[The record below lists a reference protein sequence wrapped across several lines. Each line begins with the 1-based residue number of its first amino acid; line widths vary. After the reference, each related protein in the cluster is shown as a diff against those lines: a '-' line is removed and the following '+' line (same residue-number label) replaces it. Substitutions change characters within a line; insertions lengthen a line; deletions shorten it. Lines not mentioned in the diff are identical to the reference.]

1 VAAETSKFLLK
12 LVMSSDHEPLDLP
25 DQTFL
30 HIALEH
36 IVPNP
41 QQPRKQF
48 AEKSLQELA
57 QSIKVQ
63 GVLQPLIVRKH
74 PSLDNRYELVAG
86 ERRWR
91 ALKQLEV
98 AQVPVILRKVG
109 DDELL
114 EVALLENIQRENLS
128 VIEEAQSYQDLL
140 QSHGYTQENLAQR
153 IGKDRSTI
161 ANQMRLLLLP
171 SPLKNDLETGR
182 ITAGHART
190 ILALPGTAFQLE
202 MRERLLMGSWSV
214 RETERHVRL
223 KLDFLAVSSQK
234 QVNKNSTPAGA
245 SNQLS
250 EAEKSTH
257 LQNLEEKLQR
267 RLRTRVEIKFR
278 KGKGQIKI
286 DYFSLEEFERLYE
299 LLTSS

>member
-1 VAAETSKFLLK
+1 
-12 LVMSSDHEPLDLP
+12 MSSDPTELDLPP

-30 HIALEH
+30 RVSLEQ

-48 AEKSLQELA
+48 PDKSLKELA
-57 QSIKVQ
+57 QSIKSQ
-63 GVLQPLIVRKH
+63 GVLQPLVVRKH

-98 AQVPVILRKVG
+98 TKVPVILRKVD

-140 QSHGYTQENLAQR
+140 QSHGYTQEELALR

-161 ANQMRLLLLP
+161 ANQMRLLQLP

-182 ITAGHART
+182 ITAGHARS
-190 ILALPGTAFQLE
+190 ILALPGSTFQLE
-202 MRERLLMGSWSV
+202 MRERLLVELWSV
-214 RETERHVRL
+214 RETEQQVRL
-223 KLDFLAVSSQK
+223 KLDYLAVSPKNQDD
-234 QVNKNSTPAGA
+234 KNSTLAN
-245 SNQLS
+245 SSENQLS
-250 EAEKSTH
+250 KEVKVTH
-257 LQNLEEKLQR
+257 LQNLEEELQR
-267 RLRTRVEIKFR
+267 RLRTRVEIKYR
-278 KGKGQIKI
+278 EGKGQIKI
-286 DYFSLEEFERLYE
+286 NYFSLEEFERLYD

>member
-1 VAAETSKFLLK
+1 
-12 LVMSSDHEPLDLP
+12 MSSDHAPLDFP
-25 DQTFL
+25 EQTFL
-30 HIALEH
+30 RVSLEH

-48 AEKSLQELA
+48 PDKSLQELA

-63 GVLQPLIVRKH
+63 GVLQPLVVRKH
-74 PSLDNRYELVAG
+74 PSLANRYELVAG

-98 AQVPVILRKVG
+98 SQVPVILRKVG

-140 QSHGYTQENLAQR
+140 QSHGYTQEELARR

-190 ILALPGTAFQLE
+190 ILALPSTAFQLE
-202 MRERLLMGSWSV
+202 MRGRLLLESWSV
-214 RETERHVRL
+214 RETERQVRL
-223 KLDFLAVSSQK
+223 KLDFLAVSPQK
-234 QVNKNSTPAGA
+234 LGNKNTASAGA
-245 SNQLS
+245 SENLLS
-250 EAEKSTH
+250 KAEKDTH
-257 LQNLEEKLQR
+257 LQNLEEELQR

-278 KGKGQIKI
+278 EGKGQIKI

-299 LLTSS
+299 LLTSC

>member
-1 VAAETSKFLLK
+1 
-12 LVMSSDHEPLDLP
+12 MSSDPTELDLPP

-30 HIALEH
+30 RVSLEQ

-48 AEKSLQELA
+48 PDKSLKELA
-57 QSIKVQ
+57 QSIKSQ
-63 GVLQPLIVRKH
+63 GVLQPLVVRKH

-98 AQVPVILRKVG
+98 TKVPVILRKVD

-140 QSHGYTQENLAQR
+140 QSHGFTQEELALR

-161 ANQMRLLLLP
+161 ANQMRLLQLP

-182 ITAGHART
+182 ITAGHARS
-190 ILALPGTAFQLE
+190 ILALPSTAFQLE
-202 MRERLLMGSWSV
+202 MRERLLVELWSV
-214 RETERHVRL
+214 RETEQQVRL
-223 KLDFLAVSSQK
+223 KLDYLAVSPKK
-234 QVNKNSTPAGA
+234 QDDKNSTLAN
-245 SNQLS
+245 SSENQLS
-250 EAEKSTH
+250 KEVKVTH
-257 LQNLEEKLQR
+257 LQNLEEELQR
-267 RLRTRVEIKFR
+267 RLRTRVEIKYR
-278 KGKGQIKI
+278 EGKGQIKI
-286 DYFSLEEFERLYE
+286 DYFSLEEFERLYD

>member
-1 VAAETSKFLLK
+1 
-12 LVMSSDHEPLDLP
+12 MSSDHAPLDFP
-25 DQTFL
+25 EQTFL
-30 HIALEH
+30 RVSLEH

-48 AEKSLQELA
+48 PDKSLQELA

-63 GVLQPLIVRKH
+63 GVLQPLVVRKH
-74 PSLDNRYELVAG
+74 PSLANRYELVAG

-98 AQVPVILRKVG
+98 SQVPVILRKVG

-140 QSHGYTQENLAQR
+140 QSHGYTQEELARR

-190 ILALPGTAFQLE
+190 ILALPSTAFQLE
-202 MRERLLMGSWSV
+202 MRGRLLLESWSV
-214 RETERHVRL
+214 RETERQVRL
-223 KLDFLAVSSQK
+223 KLDFLAVSPQK
-234 QVNKNSTPAGA
+234 LGNKNTAHGGA
-245 SNQLS
+245 SENLLS
-250 EAEKSTH
+250 KAEKDTH
-257 LQNLEEKLQR
+257 LQNLEEELQR

-278 KGKGQIKI
+278 EGKGQIKI
-286 DYFSLEEFERLYE
+286 DYFSLEEFERLYD
-299 LLTSS
+299 LLTSC

>member
-1 VAAETSKFLLK
+1 
-12 LVMSSDHEPLDLP
+12 MSNDHAPLDLS

-30 HIALEH
+30 RVSLEQ
-36 IVPNP
+36 IVTNP

-48 AEKSLQELA
+48 PEKSLQELA

-63 GVLQPLIVRKH
+63 GVLQPLVVRKH

-98 AQVPVILRKVG
+98 SQVPVILRKVG
-109 DDELL
+109 DDEML

-140 QSHGYTQENLAQR
+140 QSHGYTQEELAWR

-161 ANQMRLLLLP
+161 ANQMRLLQLP

-182 ITAGHART
+182 ITAGHARS
-190 ILALPGTAFQLE
+190 ILALPSTSVQLE
-202 MRERLLMGSWSV
+202 MRERLLLDSWSV
-214 RETERHVRL
+214 RETERQVRL
-223 KLDFLAVSSQK
+223 KLDFLAVSLQK
-234 QVNKNSTPAGA
+234 QGDKNSATAGD
-245 SNQLS
+245 SETQLS
-250 EAEKSTH
+250 KAEKDAH
-257 LQNLEEKLQR
+257 IQNLEEELQR

-278 KGKGQIKI
+278 EGKGQIKI
-286 DYFSLEEFERLYE
+286 DYFSLEEFERLYD

>member
-1 VAAETSKFLLK
+1 
-12 LVMSSDHEPLDLP
+12 
-25 DQTFL
+25 
-30 HIALEH
+30 
-36 IVPNP
+36 
-41 QQPRKQF
+41 
-48 AEKSLQELA
+48 
-57 QSIKVQ
+57 
-63 GVLQPLIVRKH
+63 
-74 PSLDNRYELVAG
+74 
-86 ERRWR
+86 RRWR
-91 ALKQLEV
+91 ALKQLAV
-98 AQVPVILRKVG
+98 SQVPVILRKVG

-140 QSHGYTQENLAQR
+140 QSHGYTQEELARR

-202 MRERLLMGSWSV
+202 MRGRLLMESWSV
-214 RETERHVRL
+214 RETERQVRR
-223 KLDFLAVSSQK
+223 KLDFLAVSPQK
-234 QVNKNSTPAGA
+234 QGNKNTAPAGA
-245 SNQLS
+245 SENLLS
-250 EAEKSTH
+250 KAEKDTH
-257 LQNLEEKLQR
+257 LQNLEEELQR

-278 KGKGQIKI
+278 EGKGQIKI
-286 DYFSLEEFERLYE
+286 DYFSLEEFERLYD

>member
-1 VAAETSKFLLK
+1 
-12 LVMSSDHEPLDLP
+12 MSSDHAPFDLP

-30 HIALEH
+30 RVSLEH

-48 AEKSLQELA
+48 SDISLQELA
-57 QSIKVQ
+57 QSIRAQ
-63 GVLQPLIVRKH
+63 GVLQPLVVRKH
-74 PSLDNRYELVAG
+74 PSLENRYELVAG

-98 AQVPVILRKVG
+98 PQVPVILRKVG
-109 DDELL
+109 DDEML

-128 VIEEAQSYQDLL
+128 VIEEAQSYQVLL
-140 QSHGYTQENLAQR
+140 QSHGYTQEELARR

-182 ITAGHART
+182 ITAGHARS

-202 MRERLLMGSWSV
+202 MRERLLLNSWSV
-214 RETERHVRL
+214 RETERQVRL
-223 KLDFLAVSSQK
+223 KLDFLEVSPQK
-234 QVNKNSTPAGA
+234 QGDKNPAPAGT
-245 SNQLS
+245 SETQLS
-250 EAEKSTH
+250 KAEKDTH
-257 LQNLEEKLQR
+257 IQNLEEELQR

-278 KGKGQIKI
+278 EGKGQIKI

-299 LLTSS
+299 LLTSC

>member
-1 VAAETSKFLLK
+1 
-12 LVMSSDHEPLDLP
+12 MSSDHAPLDLP
-25 DQTFL
+25 EQTFL
-30 HIALEH
+30 RVSLEH

-48 AEKSLQELA
+48 PDKSLQELA

-63 GVLQPLIVRKH
+63 GVLQPLVVRKH

-91 ALKQLEV
+91 ALKKLEV
-98 AQVPVILRKVG
+98 SQVPVILRKVG

-140 QSHGYTQENLAQR
+140 QSHGYTQEELARR

-190 ILALPGTAFQLE
+190 ILALPGAAFQLE
-202 MRERLLMGSWSV
+202 MRGRLLLESWSV
-214 RETERHVRL
+214 RETERQVRL
-223 KLDFLAVSSQK
+223 KLDFLAVSPQK
-234 QVNKNSTPAGA
+234 QGNKNTVPEGA
-245 SNQLS
+245 SENLLS
-250 EAEKSTH
+250 KAEKDIH
-257 LQNLEEKLQR
+257 LQNLEEELQR

-278 KGKGQIKI
+278 EGKGQIKI
-286 DYFSLEEFERLYE
+286 DYFSLEEFERLYD

>member
-1 VAAETSKFLLK
+1 
-12 LVMSSDHEPLDLP
+12 MSSDPTELDLPP

-30 HIALEH
+30 RVSLEQ

-48 AEKSLQELA
+48 PDKSLKELA
-57 QSIKVQ
+57 QSIKSQ
-63 GVLQPLIVRKH
+63 GVLQPLVVRKH

-91 ALKQLEV
+91 ALKQLEITK
-98 AQVPVILRKVG
+98 VPVILRKVD

-140 QSHGYTQENLAQR
+140 ESHGYTQEELALR

-161 ANQMRLLLLP
+161 ANQMRLLQLP

-182 ITAGHART
+182 ITAGHARS
-190 ILALPGTAFQLE
+190 ILALPSIAFQLE
-202 MRERLLMGSWSV
+202 MRERLLVELWSV
-214 RETERHVRL
+214 RETEQQVRS
-223 KLDFLAVSSQK
+223 KLDYLAISRKKQDDENFTLESS
-234 QVNKNSTPAGA
+234 SE
-245 SNQLS
+245 NQLS
-250 EAEKSTH
+250 KEEKVTH
-257 LQNLEEKLQR
+257 LQNLEEELQR
-267 RLRTRVEIKFR
+267 HLRTRVEIKFR
-278 KGKGQIKI
+278 EGKGQIKI
-286 DYFSLEEFERLYE
+286 DYFSLEEFERLYD

>member
-1 VAAETSKFLLK
+1 
-12 LVMSSDHEPLDLP
+12 MSSDHAPFDLP

-30 HIALEH
+30 RVSLEH

-48 AEKSLQELA
+48 SDKSLQELA
-57 QSIKVQ
+57 QSIRAQ
-63 GVLQPLIVRKH
+63 GVLQPLVVRKH
-74 PSLDNRYELVAG
+74 PSLENRYELVAG

-98 AQVPVILRKVG
+98 PQVPVILRKVG
-109 DDELL
+109 DDEML

-140 QSHGYTQENLAQR
+140 QSHGYTQEELARR

-182 ITAGHART
+182 ITAGHARS

-202 MRERLLMGSWSV
+202 MRERLLLNSWSV
-214 RETERHVRL
+214 RETERQVRL
-223 KLDFLAVSSQK
+223 KLDFLEVSPQK
-234 QVNKNSTPAGA
+234 QGDKNPAPAGT
-245 SNQLS
+245 SETQLS
-250 EAEKSTH
+250 KAEKDTH
-257 LQNLEEKLQR
+257 IQNLEEELQR

-278 KGKGQIKI
+278 EGKGQIKI

-299 LLTSS
+299 LLTSC

>member
-1 VAAETSKFLLK
+1 
-12 LVMSSDHEPLDLP
+12 MSSDHAPLDFP
-25 DQTFL
+25 EQTFL
-30 HIALEH
+30 RVSLEH

-48 AEKSLQELA
+48 PDKSLQELA

-63 GVLQPLIVRKH
+63 GVLQPLVVRKH
-74 PSLDNRYELVAG
+74 PSLANRYELVAG

-91 ALKQLEV
+91 ALKQLAV
-98 AQVPVILRKVG
+98 SQVPVILRKVG

-140 QSHGYTQENLAQR
+140 QSHGYTQEELAWR

-202 MRERLLMGSWSV
+202 MRGRLLMESWSV
-214 RETERHVRL
+214 RETELQVRR
-223 KLDFLAVSSQK
+223 KLDFLEVSPQK
-234 QVNKNSTPAGA
+234 KGNKNTAPAGA
-245 SNQLS
+245 SKNLLS
-250 EAEKSTH
+250 KAEKDTH
-257 LQNLEEKLQR
+257 LQNLEEELQR

-278 KGKGQIKI
+278 EGKGQIKI
-286 DYFSLEEFERLYE
+286 DYFSLEEFERLYD

>member
-1 VAAETSKFLLK
+1 
-12 LVMSSDHEPLDLP
+12 MSSDHAPLDLP
-25 DQTFL
+25 EQTFL
-30 HIALEH
+30 RVSLEH

-48 AEKSLQELA
+48 PDKSLQELA

-63 GVLQPLIVRKH
+63 GVLQPLVVRKH

-91 ALKQLEV
+91 ALKKLEV
-98 AQVPVILRKVG
+98 SQVPVILRKVG

-140 QSHGYTQENLAQR
+140 QSHGYTQEELARR

-190 ILALPGTAFQLE
+190 ILSLPGAAFQLE
-202 MRERLLMGSWSV
+202 MRGRLLLESWSV
-214 RETERHVRL
+214 RETERQVRL
-223 KLDFLAVSSQK
+223 KLDFLAVSPQK
-234 QVNKNSTPAGA
+234 QGYKNTAPAGA
-245 SNQLS
+245 SENLLS
-250 EAEKSTH
+250 KAEKDIH
-257 LQNLEEKLQR
+257 LQNLEEELQR

-278 KGKGQIKI
+278 EGKGQIKI
-286 DYFSLEEFERLYE
+286 DYFSLEEFERLYD

>member
-1 VAAETSKFLLK
+1 
-12 LVMSSDHEPLDLP
+12 MSSDHAPLDFP
-25 DQTFL
+25 EQTFL
-30 HIALEH
+30 RVSLEH

-48 AEKSLQELA
+48 PDKSLQELA

-63 GVLQPLIVRKH
+63 GVLQPLVVRKH
-74 PSLDNRYELVAG
+74 PSLANRYELVAG

-91 ALKQLEV
+91 ALKQLAV
-98 AQVPVILRKVG
+98 SQVPVILRKVG

-140 QSHGYTQENLAQR
+140 QSHGYTQEELAWR

-202 MRERLLMGSWSV
+202 MRGRLLMESWSV
-214 RETERHVRL
+214 RETERQVRR
-223 KLDFLAVSSQK
+223 KLDFLAVSPQK
-234 QVNKNSTPAGA
+234 QGNKNTVPAGA
-245 SNQLS
+245 SENLLS
-250 EAEKSTH
+250 KAEKDTH
-257 LQNLEEKLQR
+257 LQNLEEELQR

-278 KGKGQIKI
+278 EGKGQIKI
-286 DYFSLEEFERLYE
+286 DYFSLEEFERLYD

>member
-1 VAAETSKFLLK
+1 
-12 LVMSSDHEPLDLP
+12 MSSDHAPLDFP
-25 DQTFL
+25 EQIFL
-30 HIALEH
+30 RVSLEH

-48 AEKSLQELA
+48 PDKSLKELA

-63 GVLQPLIVRKH
+63 GVLQPLVVRKH
-74 PSLDNRYELVAG
+74 PSLANRYELVAG

-91 ALKQLEV
+91 ALKQLAV
-98 AQVPVILRKVG
+98 FQVPVILRKVG

-140 QSHGYTQENLAQR
+140 QSHGYTQEELARR

-171 SPLKNDLETGR
+171 SSLKNDLETGR

-202 MRERLLMGSWSV
+202 MRGRLLVESWSV
-214 RETERHVRL
+214 RETERQVRW
-223 KLDFLAVSSQK
+223 KLDFLVVSPQK
-234 QVNKNSTPAGA
+234 QGNKNTEPAGA
-245 SNQLS
+245 SENLLS
-250 EAEKSTH
+250 KAEKGAH
-257 LQNLEEKLQR
+257 LQNLEEELQR

-278 KGKGQIKI
+278 EGKGQIKI
-286 DYFSLEEFERLYE
+286 DYFSLEEFERLYD
-299 LLTSS
+299 LLMSS

>member
-1 VAAETSKFLLK
+1 
-12 LVMSSDHEPLDLP
+12 MSNDPTELDILE
-25 DQTFL
+25 QTFL
-30 HIALEH
+30 RVSLEQ

-48 AEKSLQELA
+48 PDKSLKELA
-57 QSIKVQ
+57 QSIKSQ
-63 GVLQPLIVRKH
+63 GVLQPLVVRKH
-74 PSLDNRYELVAG
+74 PSLDNHYELVAG

-98 AQVPVILRKVG
+98 IQVPVIIRKVD

-140 QSHGYTQENLAQR
+140 QSHGYTQEELALR

-161 ANQMRLLLLP
+161 ANQMRLLQLP

-182 ITAGHART
+182 ITAGHARS
-190 ILALPGTAFQLE
+190 ILALPSTAFQLE
-202 MRERLLMGSWSV
+202 MRERLLVELWSV
-214 RETERHVRL
+214 RETEQQVRL
-223 KLDFLAVSSQK
+223 KLDYLAVSPKK
-234 QVNKNSTPAGA
+234 QDDKNSTLAN
-245 SNQLS
+245 SSENQLS
-250 EAEKSTH
+250 KEVKVTH
-257 LQNLEEKLQR
+257 LQNLEEELQR
-267 RLRTRVEIKFR
+267 RLRTRVEIKYR
-278 KGKGQIKI
+278 EGKGQIKI
-286 DYFSLEEFERLYE
+286 DYFSLEEFERLYD

>member
-1 VAAETSKFLLK
+1 
-12 LVMSSDHEPLDLP
+12 MSSDPTELDLPP

-30 HIALEH
+30 RVSLEQ

-48 AEKSLQELA
+48 PDKSLKELA
-57 QSIKVQ
+57 QSIKSQ
-63 GVLQPLIVRKH
+63 GVLQPLVVRKH

-98 AQVPVILRKVG
+98 TKVPVILRKVD

-140 QSHGYTQENLAQR
+140 QSHGYTQEELALR

-161 ANQMRLLLLP
+161 ANQMRLLQLP

-182 ITAGHART
+182 ITAGHARS
-190 ILALPGTAFQLE
+190 ILALPSSAFQLE
-202 MRERLLMGSWSV
+202 MRERLLVELWSV
-214 RETERHVRL
+214 RETEQQVRL
-223 KLDFLAVSSQK
+223 KLDYLAVSPKK
-234 QVNKNSTPAGA
+234 QDDKNSTLAN
-245 SNQLS
+245 SSKNQLS
-250 EAEKSTH
+250 KEVKVTH
-257 LQNLEEKLQR
+257 LQNLEEELQR
-267 RLRTRVEIKFR
+267 RLRTRVEIKYR
-278 KGKGQIKI
+278 EGKGQIKI
-286 DYFSLEEFERLYE
+286 DYFSLEEFERLYD

>member
-1 VAAETSKFLLK
+1 
-12 LVMSSDHEPLDLP
+12 MSSDHAPFDLP

-30 HIALEH
+30 RVSLEH

-48 AEKSLQELA
+48 SDKSLQELA
-57 QSIKVQ
+57 QSIRAQ
-63 GVLQPLIVRKH
+63 GVLQPLVVRKH
-74 PSLDNRYELVAG
+74 PSLENRYELVAG

-98 AQVPVILRKVG
+98 PQVPVILQKVG
-109 DDELL
+109 DDEML

-128 VIEEAQSYQDLL
+128 VIEEAQSYQVLL
-140 QSHGYTQENLAQR
+140 QSHGYTQEELARR

-182 ITAGHART
+182 ITAGHARS

-202 MRERLLMGSWSV
+202 MRERLLLNSWSV
-214 RETERHVRL
+214 RETERQVRL
-223 KLDFLAVSSQK
+223 KLDFLEVSPQK
-234 QVNKNSTPAGA
+234 QGDKNPAPAGT
-245 SNQLS
+245 SETQLS
-250 EAEKSTH
+250 KAEKDTH
-257 LQNLEEKLQR
+257 IQNLEEELQR

-278 KGKGQIKI
+278 EGKGQIKI

-299 LLTSS
+299 LLTSC

>member
-1 VAAETSKFLLK
+1 
-12 LVMSSDHEPLDLP
+12 MSSDHAPLDFP
-25 DQTFL
+25 EQTFL
-30 HIALEH
+30 HVSLEH

-48 AEKSLQELA
+48 PDKSLQELA

-63 GVLQPLIVRKH
+63 GVLQPLVVRKH
-74 PSLDNRYELVAG
+74 PSLANRYELVAG

-91 ALKQLEV
+91 ALKQLAV
-98 AQVPVILRKVG
+98 SQVPVILRKVG

-140 QSHGYTQENLAQR
+140 QSHGYTQEELARR

-202 MRERLLMGSWSV
+202 MRGRLLMESWSV
-214 RETERHVRL
+214 RETERQVRR
-223 KLDFLAVSSQK
+223 KLDFLAVSPQK
-234 QVNKNSTPAGA
+234 QGNKNTAPEGA
-245 SNQLS
+245 SENLLS
-250 EAEKSTH
+250 KAEKDTH
-257 LQNLEEKLQR
+257 LQNLEEELQR

-278 KGKGQIKI
+278 EGKGQIKI
-286 DYFSLEEFERLYE
+286 DYFSLEEFERLYA

>member
-1 VAAETSKFLLK
+1 
-12 LVMSSDHEPLDLP
+12 MSSDHAPLDFP
-25 DQTFL
+25 EQTFL
-30 HIALEH
+30 RVSLEH

-48 AEKSLQELA
+48 PDKSLQELA

-63 GVLQPLIVRKH
+63 GVLQPLVVRKH
-74 PSLDNRYELVAG
+74 PSLANRYELVAG

-98 AQVPVILRKVG
+98 SQVPVILRKVG

-140 QSHGYTQENLAQR
+140 QSHGYTQEELARR

-190 ILALPGTAFQLE
+190 ILALPSTAFQLE
-202 MRERLLMGSWSV
+202 MRGRLLLESWSV
-214 RETERHVRL
+214 RETERQVRL
-223 KLDFLAVSSQK
+223 KLDFLAVSPQK
-234 QVNKNSTPAGA
+234 LGNKNTAHGGA
-245 SNQLS
+245 SENLLS
-250 EAEKSTH
+250 RAEKDTH
-257 LQNLEEKLQR
+257 LQNLEEELQR

-278 KGKGQIKI
+278 EGKGQIKI
-286 DYFSLEEFERLYE
+286 DYFSLEEFERLYD
-299 LLTSS
+299 LLTSC